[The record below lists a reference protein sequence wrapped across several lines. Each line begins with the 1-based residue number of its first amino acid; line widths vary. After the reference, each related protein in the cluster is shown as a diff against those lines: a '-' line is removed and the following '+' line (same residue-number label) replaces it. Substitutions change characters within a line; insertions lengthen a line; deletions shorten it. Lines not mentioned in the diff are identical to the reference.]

1 MLLLLFKYI
10 KNTME
15 NIEKTI
21 DNSPI
26 LNPRTEIPTNDLEN
40 KNTNAKNKNIK
51 VDIIFKIL
59 GFNNL
64 FIIF

>member
-1 MLLLLFKYI
+1 MA
-10 KNTME
+10 

>member
-1 MLLLLFKYI
+1 MLKYI
-10 KNTME
+10 KNTIE
-15 NIEKTI
+15 SIEKSI

-26 LNPRTEIPTNDLEN
+26 LNPKTDIPTNDLEKKKTN
-40 KNTNAKNKNIK
+40 KKNINTK
-51 VDIIFKIL
+51 IDIIFKNL

>member
-10 KNTME
+10 KNTMV

>member
-1 MLLLLFKYI
+1 MLKYI
-10 KNTME
+10 KNTIE
-15 NIEKTI
+15 SIEKSI

-26 LNPRTEIPTNDLEN
+26 LNPKTDIPTNDLE
-40 KNTNAKNKNIK
+40 KKKTNEKNINTK
-51 VDIIFKIL
+51 IDIIFKNL